1 MTAAAVLPDRPAP
14 LLAPPRPVPR
24 RTPDE
29 VRHIMERATAHL
41 TPAEKVTAAELIAR
55 RIHAETR
62 AVRYRTPGDLARVLD
77 PTTVQTPAL
86 DLIDRRLCDAGDG
99 RITRLGIFMPP
110 QEGKSTRVAI
120 FGVLWLLLRNPNLR
134 IAIASYEQGL
144 ALRSGK
150 AIRDYIE
157 AAGSGT
163 RRWPVP
169 ITQDRLSLS
178 VSEDTSAMA
187 EWSLEGHLGGVLSVG
202 IGGGFTGRP
211 ADVLVIDDPVKD
223 ARAADS
229 PLLRQRAWE
238 WWTHVARV
246 RLAPG
251 GLVIV
256 VQTRWHEDDLSGR
269 LIAQDRTRPAEER
282 QWTWVNI
289 PAQAETLRPDD
300 EQRGRLPDALG
311 RPPGEFLLSARR
323 RALSDWQDVRADIGA
338 RSWSALYQQHPTPS
352 EGAVFRFV
360 WFDRT
365 RRGPDTE
372 LPRAVVRSVA
382 VDTSAGGSDEAG
394 IVAGFRGN
402 DGRGY
407 LTHDRSGNYTEAEW
421 SRVAWLLAIDTD
433 ADRVVWEKNLAG
445 PTMKRALLSA
455 WALLQRQCRVLARWR
470 AVDPFTLEQD
480 TPEEAAA
487 LEIARANAG
496 ITVPLS
502 QYEGREDQREGVS
515 PEAVEEIRR
524 QLEELSPDRVSKIL
538 RSPESGPASLVGVSA
553 TTGKRTRATPVAVA
567 FETGRAS
574 LVGSFTDLE
583 AQATSWL
590 EGQDSP
596 DRMDAMVWLF
606 TDLLAAVPSG
616 TIAPPVTTIPTGPI
630 TRSR

>member
-1 MTAAAVLPDRPAP
+1 MTATAVLPDRPAP
-14 LLAPPRPVPR
+14 LLEPPRPVPR

-41 TPAEKVTAAELIAR
+41 TPSEKVTAAELIAR
-55 RIHAETR
+55 RIHSETR
-62 AVRYRTPGDLARVLD
+62 AVRYATPGHLARVLD

-86 DLIDRRLCDAGDG
+86 DLIDHRLCEAADG

-120 FGVLWLLLRNPNLR
+120 FGVLFLLLRNPNLR
-134 IAIASYEQGL
+134 VAIASYEQGL

-163 RRWPVP
+163 RRYPVP

-187 EWSLEGHLGGVLSVG
+187 EWSLEGHRGGVLSVG

-251 GLVIV
+251 GLVVV

-269 LIAQDRTRPAEER
+269 LITQDHTRAREER

-289 PAQAETLRPDD
+289 PAQAEALRPDD
-300 EQRGRLPDALG
+300 EKRGRLPDALG
-311 RPPGEFLLSARR
+311 RPPGEFLVSARR
-323 RALSDWQDVRADIGA
+323 RALSDWQEVRLDVGA

-365 RRGPDTE
+365 RRGPDTA
-372 LPRAVVRSVA
+372 LPPAVVRAVA
-382 VDTSAGGSDEAG
+382 IDPSAGGADEAG

-421 SRVAWLLAIDTD
+421 ARVAWLLGVDTD

-445 PTMKRALLSA
+445 PTMARALRTA
-455 WALLQRQCRVLARWR
+455 WQLLQRQARVLARWR
-470 AVDPFTLEQD
+470 RVDPFTLEHD

-487 LEIARANAG
+487 VELAKANAG
-496 ITVPLS
+496 GIDPT
-502 QYEGREDQREGVS
+502 
-515 PEAVEEIRR
+515 PEAVEEIRA

-538 RSPESGPASLVGVSA
+538 RAPETGPASLVGVSA
-553 TTGKRTRATPVAVA
+553 TSGKRTRATPVAVA
-567 FETGRAS
+567 FETGRAA

-616 TIAPPVTTIPTGPI
+616 TIVPPVTTIPTGPI